1 MKKFS
6 FLENTDWLH
15 TPAFKDLVT
24 ICVVAI
30 EAIVLTE
37 VLQLA
42 RTMTQSPQ
50 NQQVWLIEKI
60 VTVPVILSLA
70 LAFYA
75 SRRWKE
81 LCAEVAGH
89 KKTENILKERTLE
102 MQRAKIVAEDAS
114 KAKSDFLAN
123 ISHELRTPL
132 HSILSF
138 ANFGIKKNGSAE
150 AGKILDYFNKIH
162 QSGET
167 LLQLVDDLL
176 DLSKFKSGKME
187 MNFQWTDLKK
197 LIDVVIDEFRS
208 IAAEKNISILCR
220 SCDFDD
226 KIEVDPEK
234 IKQVLRNLL
243 SNAVKFSPGY
253 GTIEIVI
260 YQKAESVSVSV
271 RDSGVGISDNE
282 LESIFEKFVQST
294 KTKTGAGGTG
304 LGLAICRQ
312 IMDAHKGHIWVESN
326 VDKGATFIFELPLSA
341 SAESSQQ
348 QLVNAG
354 YD

>member
-6 FLENTDWLH
+6 FLENTDWLY

-30 EAIVLTE
+30 ETIVMTE

-42 RTMTQSPQ
+42 REMTQPPQ
-50 NQQVWLIEKI
+50 DQRVWLIEKI

-81 LCAEVAGH
+81 LCVEVAEH
-89 KKTENILKERTLE
+89 KKTENILKKRTLE
-102 MQRAKIVAEDAS
+102 MRKAKTIAEDAT

-138 ANFGIKKNGSAE
+138 ANFGIKKNGDAE

-176 DLSKFKSGKME
+176 DLSKFKSGKVE
-187 MNFQWTDLKK
+187 MDFQWTDLKK
-197 LIDVVIDEFRS
+197 LIGVVVDEFRS

-226 KIEVDPEK
+226 KIEIDIEK
-234 IKQVLRNLL
+234 IKRVLRNLL
-243 SNAVKFSPGY
+243 SNAVKFSQGC

-260 YQKAESVSVSV
+260 CQSPESVSVSV
-271 RDSGVGISDNE
+271 RDSGIGISDDE
-282 LESIFEKFVQST
+282 LETIFGKFVQSA
-294 KTKTGAGGTG
+294 KTKTVAGGTG
-304 LGLAICRQ
+304 LGLTICRQ
-312 IMDAHKGHIWVESN
+312 IMDAHKGCIWAEN
-326 VDKGATFIFELPLSA
+326 NTDKGATFIFELPLSV
-341 SAESSQQ
+341 SAEPPQR

-354 YD
+354 